1 MERQKNLQRGLGLPS
16 HKGSLA
22 DCADRDWIRCSLCA
36 YLMLSATVLVY
47 CITLMASF
55 WLPFAQTAM
64 SFVLFV
70 SVVAS
75 SVAVLLGTQP
85 RLLFEPDPR
94 ERKGRILARGTS
106 IFAMALTGVAYTWN
120 LPVPS
125 FGAPTNEFVARLVAP
140 FVPFFFARYLVRLWV
155 DQSDQRRLTRIIST
169 GAWGMMIFQVVAV
182 GVWVLTF
189 VMGLTLTPSDV
200 HSPPNTPAGAYIVVA
215 IFFLPVLS
223 IPIQAMFGILLS
235 AGLLRYAKRLMP
247 GLERTRGGTPVAT
260 ETFQRPRCR
269 QIEQMRAENPDVWR
283 QIDGFMNRG
292 LCLEAC
298 LDGLVY
304 PRQPCHGCGYNLFG
318 NISGICPE
326 CGNSAEPTSFERKLR
341 SCQILTK
348 LRTNNRKLWMKIEKR
363 EKLERQALKERTDM
377 EKARKRRESREQALQ
392 SYVEWVRQRERA
404 DA

>member
-1 MERQKNLQRGLGLPS
+1 MERQRNLQLGLGLPP
-16 HKGSLA
+16 HKSSLA
-22 DCADRDWIRCSLCA
+22 DCADRDWILCSFCA

-55 WLPFAQTAM
+55 WLPLAQTAM

-85 RLLFEPDPR
+85 RLLLEPDPR
-94 ERKGRILARGTS
+94 ERKGRILARGAS
-106 IFAMALTGVAYTWN
+106 IFALALTGVAYTWN

-155 DQSDQRRLTRIIST
+155 DQSDQRRLARIISI

-200 HSPPNTPAGAYIVVA
+200 HSGPNTPARAYIVVA
-215 IFFLPVLS
+215 ILFLPVLS
-223 IPIQAMFGILLS
+223 IPIQAMCGILLS

-247 GLERTRGGTPVAT
+247 CLARTRGGTPVAT

-269 QIEQMRAENPDVWR
+269 QIEQMRAENPEVWE
-283 QIDGFMNRG
+283 QIDEFLDHGSS
-292 LCLEAC
+292 LEEC
-298 LDGLVY
+298 LDDLVY
-304 PRQPCHGCGYNLFG
+304 PRGFCHKCGYNLFG

-326 CGNSAEPTSFERKLR
+326 CGDSAEPTRSERSLR
-341 SCQILTK
+341 SCQILSR
-348 LRTNNRKLWMKIEKR
+348 LRTGNRILWKQIEKR
-363 EKLERQALKERTDM
+363 EKLERKALKERTDM
-377 EKARKRRESREQALQ
+377 EKARKRRERREQALQ